1 MNRFMRYLA
10 VFLIALLGGG
20 FGAGG
25 AWYLLSREP
34 AGMVRAEVLT
44 VTPEPPPLPTATRDP
59 ASATPLPLSTA
70 TPWPTATP
78 LPPTSTR
85 TPYPT
90 WTPLPS
96 LAEIVAR
103 ANPSIVTVINARSVP
118 GVNNSTS
125 EQLVWGSGVI
135 IDPRGYVLTNEHVAA
150 AAQELVV
157 TMHDGRTAAAR
168 YIAGDSL
175 ADLALIKIERNLKFQ
190 RLPWGDSSKAQ
201 LGDSVA
207 VIGSPLGNLRNSV
220 TVGVI
225 SGLDRAVYVEGTD
238 QVTGLIQTD
247 AAINRGNSG
256 GALIDDHGRLIGI
269 VTLIIRQT
277 SISEDPLVQGIGF
290 AIPSNDARALA
301 EEWVAEDTD

>member
-1 MNRFMRYLA
+1 VNRFARYVA
-10 VFLIALLGGG
+10 VFLIALLGGAV
-20 FGAGG
+20 GAGG
-25 AWYLLSREP
+25 AWYLVSREP
-34 AGMVRAEVLT
+34 ARTVQAEVVVAT
-44 VTPEPPPLPTATRDP
+44 PLPPSPTLEL
-59 ASATPLPLSTA
+59 ASATPLPLPTA
-70 TPWPTATP
+70 AQSPTATP
-78 LPPTSTR
+78 PPPTSTT

-90 WTPLPS
+90 WTPLPA

-118 GVNNSTS
+118 GINNSTS

-135 IDPRGYVLTNEHVAA
+135 IDSRGYVLTNEHVAA

-157 TMHDGRTAAAR
+157 TLYNGRTAAAR
-168 YIAGDSL
+168 YIAGDAL
-175 ADLALIKIERNLKFQ
+175 ADLALIKIERDLPFQ
-190 RLPWGDSSKAQ
+190 KLAWGDSTRVR

-225 SGLDRAVYVEGTD
+225 SGLDRTVYLGATD
-238 QVTGLIQTD
+238 EVAGLIQTD

-256 GALIDDHGRLIGI
+256 GALIDTRGRLIGV

-277 SISEDPLVQGIGF
+277 SITEDPTVQGIGF

-301 EEWVAEDTD
+301 EEWVAEDN

>member
-1 MNRFMRYLA
+1 VNRFPRYIL
-10 VFLIALLGGG
+10 VFLIALLGGAV
-20 FGAGG
+20 GAGG
-25 AWYLLSREP
+25 AWFLLSREP
-34 AGMVRAEVLT
+34 ASTVQAEV
-44 VTPEPPPLPTATRDP
+44 VAMTPAPPSATRDF
-59 ASATPLPLSTA
+59 ASATPLPIA
-70 TPWPTATP
+70 TPTSLPTATP
-78 LPPTSTR
+78 PPPTSTT

-96 LAEIVAR
+96 LAEIVDR

-135 IDPRGYVLTNEHVAA
+135 VDSRGYVLTNEHVAA

-157 TMHDGRTAAAR
+157 TMYNGKTATAR
-168 YIAGDSL
+168 YVAGDAL
-175 ADLALIKIERNLKFQ
+175 ADLALIKIERDLKFT
-190 RLPWGDSSKAQ
+190 RLAWGDSSTTR

-225 SGLDRAVYVEGTD
+225 SGLDRTVSLGGTEE
-238 QVTGLIQTD
+238 VGGLIQTD

-290 AIPSNDARALA
+290 AIPSNDARALT
-301 EEWVAEDTD
+301 EEWLAEDN